1 MKFTAPRRVEPGDVF
16 DGFDCGVALID
27 DWLSLRARNAERQG
41 TAVAYVPYSESG
53 ELAGFYSLSA
63 HAMERSSI
71 AGGWLQRNVPERVP
85 MILLL
90 SLIHISEP
98 TRH

>member
-41 TAVAYVPYSESG
+41 TAVAYVTY
-53 ELAGFYSLSA
+53 
-63 HAMERSSI
+63 
-71 AGGWLQRNVPERVP
+71 
-85 MILLL
+85 
-90 SLIHISEP
+90 
-98 TRH
+98 T

>member
-41 TAVAYVPYSESG
+41 TAGADVPHSG
-53 ELAGFYSLSA
+53 SGALAGF
-63 HAMERSSI
+63 
-71 AGGWLQRNVPERVP
+71 
-85 MILLL
+85 
-90 SLIHISEP
+90 
-98 TRH
+98 

>member
-41 TAVAYVPYSESG
+41 TAVAYVTYSESG
-53 ELAGFYSLSA
+53 DSTRSA
-63 HAMERSSI
+63 
-71 AGGWLQRNVPERVP
+71 P
-85 MILLL
+85 MPW
-90 SLIHISEP
+90 SV
-98 TRH
+98 RA